1 MTKSYTKKQ
10 LEDKTVAE
18 LKDICKANS
27 IRGYSNLSKADLIKF
42 MLKKLKASGSKKSRA
57 KASGSRKS
65 SAKKKG
71 CHLPDGCDTKAKS
84 GYSIAEIRELAKS
97 CNLSVKGKTRKQLC
111 AEIAEALNKSSKGA
125 APPPPPPPPPP
136 RTSSGSGRKIC
147 KAKSGKPYNKSN
159 CSRYGKE
166 KGCVW
171 DNDAEECY
179 QSDEEESKSNTPPP
193 PPSSS
198 GGDEGPA
205 GGRNICKA
213 KSGKPYN
220 KSNCSRYG
228 KEKGCVWDNDAEEC
242 YKPSGSGT
250 GSTPPP
256 SPPPS
261 SSEGKESDEEEDC
274 YGGNRVELLEKKLS
288 ELKDLLKDAG
298 ITKGLPRSKIDA
310 INYLCALGK
319 DNDGGRCDKGN
330 DYYCEG
336 GNVCD
341 AAAGLCIPPEAANRK
356 GMEVR
361 TFNGRKI
368 MGSKSAL
375 DKLFKILEKEEKESG
390 GVPPPPPPPF
400 SGEEKT
406 REGEE
411 EDDEEARRRE
421 EQAKRA
427 EEEARR
433 AEEEARRAEE
443 EAKSAEENRR
453 RCDDGNYECKT
464 DDWCDTCGDDWE
476 CGDDNMCRPRE
487 DLPPPPPPP
496 PPSKPR
502 EGEPIISIEEILEQ
516 LERGGKVDV
525 GEMSAVQ
532 REVLT
537 CLGLVSSA

>member
-1 MTKSYTKKQ
+1 M
-10 LEDKTVAE
+10 
-18 LKDICKANS
+18 
-27 IRGYSNLSKADLIKF
+27 
-42 MLKKLKASGSKKSRA
+42 
-57 KASGSRKS
+57 
-65 SAKKKG
+65 
-71 CHLPDGCDTKAKS
+71 
-84 GYSIAEIRELAKS
+84 
-97 CNLSVKGKTRKQLC
+97 
-111 AEIAEALNKSSKGA
+111 
-125 APPPPPPPPPP
+125 
-136 RTSSGSGRKIC
+136 
-147 KAKSGKPYNKSN
+147 
-159 CSRYGKE
+159 
-166 KGCVW
+166 
-171 DNDAEECY
+171 
-179 QSDEEESKSNTPPP
+179 
-193 PPSSS
+193 
-198 GGDEGPA
+198 
-205 GGRNICKA
+205 
-213 KSGKPYN
+213 
-220 KSNCSRYG
+220 
-228 KEKGCVWDNDAEEC
+228 WDNDAEEC

-261 SSEGKESDEEEDC
+261 SSEGKESDEEENC

-375 DKLFKILEKEEKESG
+375 DKLFKILEKEEKESSD
-390 GVPPPPPPPF
+390 VPPPPF
-400 SGEEKT
+400 GGEEKT

-411 EDDEEARRRE
+411 EDDEEARRSE
-421 EQAKRA
+421 EQARRDEEQARRDEEQARRDEEEARRDEEQARRDEEEARRA

-443 EAKSAEENRR
+443 NRR
-453 RCDDGNYECKT
+453 RCDEGNYECKT
-464 DDWCDTCGDDWE
+464 DEWCDTCGDDWE
-476 CGDDNMCRPRE
+476 CGDDNMCRPREDE